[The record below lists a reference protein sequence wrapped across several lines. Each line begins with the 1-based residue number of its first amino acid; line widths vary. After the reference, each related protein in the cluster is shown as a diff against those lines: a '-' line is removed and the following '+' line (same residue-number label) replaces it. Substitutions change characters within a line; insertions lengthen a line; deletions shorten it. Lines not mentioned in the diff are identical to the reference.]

1 MHDGLSLLPF
11 LCKLHRKSL
20 SIRSFGLREDSDVP
34 EGEFS
39 RFFLS
44 FAHFH
49 WKSRGFPASFF
60 CPWENHGYSGKRP
73 MFCEI
78 FCIFWFVLWYWFS
91 SLVVSQEG
99 KYWLYASLND
109 AKYTD
114 MTSRWFSKRKNM
126 DESELRSEFKRLDAE
141 IKSLE
146 KKMKAIVDELN
157 QTRIAIWSLLIFLFF
172 SLFFLGYSYQWI
184 GACGIAWQSCG
195 WGGSSSRWYWHLA
208 RMFSYSIVYYMNMIP
223 LDSRIE
229 APVRL
234 LSYRPEGIECKD
246 GTSHEGCIPSMFVLI
261 V

>member
-1 MHDGLSLLPF
+1 
-11 LCKLHRKSL
+11 
-20 SIRSFGLREDSDVP
+20 
-34 EGEFS
+34 
-39 RFFLS
+39 
-44 FAHFH
+44 
-49 WKSRGFPASFF
+49 
-60 CPWENHGYSGKRP
+60 

-172 SLFFLGYSYQWI
+172 SLFFLGYSCQWI

>member
-49 WKSRGFPASFF
+49 WESRGFPASFF
-60 CPWENHGYSGKRP
+60 CSWENHGYSGKRP
-73 MFCEI
+73 TFCEI

-172 SLFFLGYSYQWI
+172 FCYSFWDIAANGSEPVGLHGSLVDEV
-184 GACGIAWQSCG
+184 GAPRDDIDI
-195 WGGSSSRWYWHLA
+195 WHVC
-208 RMFSYSIVYYMNMIP
+208 FP
-223 LDSRIE
+223 
-229 APVRL
+229 
-234 LSYRPEGIECKD
+234 
-246 GTSHEGCIPSMFVLI
+246 IPSCI
-261 V
+261 VWIWFL

>member
-20 SIRSFGLREDSDVP
+20 SIRSFGFREDSDVP

-44 FAHFH
+44 SAHFH
-49 WKSRGFPASFF
+49 WESRGFSASFF
-60 CPWENHGYSGKRP
+60 CPWENHGYSGKRST
-73 MFCEI
+73 FCEI

-91 SLVVSQEG
+91 SLVVIQEEN
-99 KYWLYASLND
+99 YRLYASLND
-109 AKYTD
+109 VEYAD
-114 MTSRWFSKRKNM
+114 MTSRWFLKRKNM

-172 SLFFLGYSYQWI
+172 PLFFLEYSCQWI

-208 RMFSYSIVYYMNMIP
+208 RMFSDSIVSCMNMIP

-229 APVRL
+229 TPVRL
-234 LSYRPEGIECKD
+234 LSYRPEGAECKD
-246 GTSHEGCIPSMFVLI
+246 GTSHEGCISSMFVLI

>member
-20 SIRSFGLREDSDVP
+20 SIRSFGFREDSDVP

-49 WKSRGFPASFF
+49 WESRGFSAFFF

-73 MFCEI
+73 TFCEI

-91 SLVVSQEG
+91 SLVVSQEEN
-99 KYWLYASLND
+99 YRLCFL
-109 AKYTD
+109 
-114 MTSRWFSKRKNM
+114 KRKNM

-146 KKMKAIVDELN
+146 KKMKVWFPLP
-157 QTRIAIWSLLIFLFF
+157 F
-172 SLFFLGYSYQWI
+172 SQ
-184 GACGIAWQSCG
+184 Q
-195 WGGSSSRWYWHLA
+195 
-208 RMFSYSIVYYMNMIP
+208 
-223 LDSRIE
+223 
-229 APVRL
+229 
-234 LSYRPEGIECKD
+234 
-246 GTSHEGCIPSMFVLI
+246 
-261 V
+261 